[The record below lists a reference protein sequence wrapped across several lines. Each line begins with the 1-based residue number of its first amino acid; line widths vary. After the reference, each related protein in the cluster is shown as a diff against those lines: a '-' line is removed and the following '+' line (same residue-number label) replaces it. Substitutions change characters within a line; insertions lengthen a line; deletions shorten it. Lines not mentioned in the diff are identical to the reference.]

1 MVRMKQTSILAI
13 LILLLL
19 LSGIAAISLGAV
31 QIPLSQTI
39 VIFLRRLPF
48 LGSISSGSGIPNAYE
63 TIIFQ
68 IRLPRVVLSTLV
80 GAALATAGVILQGLF
95 KNPMA
100 DPYVVGVSSG
110 AALGATV
117 SIVFI
122 KGTGLL
128 ALYAVPFLA
137 FIGAITAI
145 LVVYHLAKMGGIVPI
160 SSLLLSGIAVGSFLT
175 AVMTFLMATT
185 TRDLHSVIF
194 WLMGGFSARNWR
206 HVSMASP
213 FFAIGL
219 PAALIFSRELNIML
233 LGEEKAYHL
242 GIEVETVKRL
252 LLVVASLM
260 AASAVAVSGLI
271 GFVGLMIPHI
281 IRLIIGP
288 DHRLLIPAAALA
300 GSTFL
305 VLADMIARTILAPTE
320 IPVGIVTAFFG
331 APFFIYLLRL
341 KRKALI

>member
-1 MVRMKQTSILAI
+1 
-13 LILLLL
+13 
-19 LSGIAAISLGAV
+19 
-31 QIPLSQTI
+31 
-39 VIFLRRLPF
+39 
-48 LGSISSGSGIPNAYE
+48 
-63 TIIFQ
+63 
-68 IRLPRVVLSTLV
+68 
-80 GAALATAGVILQGLF
+80 
-95 KNPMA
+95 
-100 DPYVVGVSSG
+100 
-110 AALGATV
+110 
-117 SIVFI
+117 
-122 KGTGLL
+122 
-128 ALYAVPFLA
+128 
-137 FIGAITAI
+137 
-145 LVVYHLAKMGGIVPI
+145 
-160 SSLLLSGIAVGSFLT
+160 
-175 AVMTFLMATT
+175 
-185 TRDLHSVIF
+185 
-194 WLMGGFSARNWR
+194 
-206 HVSMASP
+206 MASP

-281 IRLIIGP
+281 VRLVIGP